1 VTARDPSHDDATAR
15 RDSVE
20 RLIASVAARADIARR
35 LQPPALDRLLRSIVE
50 ATVELFDAEAASIAL
65 LEDGDRLRFRVAAG
79 PQGDGVVG
87 VTVAVGEGIAG
98 YVQQTGQPL
107 AMSDVASDPRFGRET
122 AARTGYIP
130 RSILAVPLELG
141 DQVLGV
147 LEVLDK
153 RGATGFDLDDLAR
166 AGVFARQAAVAI
178 DVASVDRD
186 VGRLLVDALVVL
198 TGQADDRGVAEDA
211 DAIVA
216 AAIEGG
222 PVVDASFWSFVER
235 LAELRRAHPDQLGLI
250 ADMVAAAVGH
260 LPGRSVGRTGD
271 RRTGDRS
278 WRDRIGSAEIDE

>member
-1 VTARDPSHDDATAR
+1 MVTDRDRPDDDARAQG
-15 RDSVE
+15 DAVE
-20 RLIASVAARADIARR
+20 RLIASVATRADIARR

-65 LEDGDRLRFRVAAG
+65 LEDGGLLRFRVAAG
-79 PQGDGVVG
+79 PQGEGVVG

-130 RSILAVPLELG
+130 RSILAVPLELD

-153 RGATGFDLDDLAR
+153 RGGAGFDLDDLAR
-166 AGVFARQAAVAI
+166 AGVFAHQAAVAI

-186 VGRLLVDALVVL
+186 VGRLLVDALVAL
-198 TGQADDRGVAEDA
+198 ADPASGRTATDDLEG
-211 DAIVA
+211 IVA
-216 AAIEGG
+216 AAVDRA
-222 PVVDASFWSFVER
+222 PVVDSAFWSFVER
-235 LAELRRAHPDQLGLI
+235 LAELRRANPDQLGLI

-260 LPGRSVGRTGD
+260 LPGRSVGGTGA
-271 RRTGDRS
+271 DRS
-278 WRDRIGSAEIDE
+278 WRDRIGPADIEE